1 MIQPSDTGSQ
11 AGLSSKHGQPV
22 AEHMFLPRPKQRSPT
37 STLIVVQRN
46 WRGAS
51 AVYNLCIN
59 LCLVTNFVLIFFF
72 PGCYRKPSRYNGYK
86 DDHVEKS

>member
-72 PGCYRKPSRYNGYK
+72 SWLLQEAKQIQWLQG
-86 DDHVEKS
+86 